1 MAALK
6 ALIIRKFTTRLPGNS
21 FGCGAV
27 WVQYCF
33 TAFEKYPAETE
44 ADFEKIIT
52 SPEDPRPIGV
62 IPDSRGILRSL
73 HCLRNL
79 GYLKEIVILVSTAT
93 PKEYLNYLEERH
105 YPYIVSGND
114 HVDYEKAFQILHE
127 QYGCKYMRTDSGGG
141 LTNKLLE
148 NGLID
153 EISLVISP
161 CFVGNKENNYLI
173 TFCYLKKLIW
183 NCREQR
189 MQNMA
194 VCHCAML

>member
-1 MAALK
+1 M
-6 ALIIRKFTTRLPGNS
+6 
-21 FGCGAV
+21 
-27 WVQYCF
+27 
-33 TAFEKYPAETE
+33 
-44 ADFEKIIT
+44 
-52 SPEDPRPIGV
+52 
-62 IPDSRGILRSL
+62 
-73 HCLRNL
+73 
-79 GYLKEIVILVSTAT
+79 
-93 PKEYLNYLEERH
+93 
-105 YPYIVSGND
+105 
-114 HVDYEKAFQILHE
+114 DYEKAFQILHE

-161 CFVGNKENNYLI
+161 CFVGNKEKQLFDNL
-173 TFCYLKKLIW
+173 LLSEKLIW